1 MICNRSNAKKVS
13 VYRKIDSQKP
23 RERFQADTTVI
34 PFMIAPSKQ
43 YLLNIKDHF
52 SRFVW
57 SFLIESLKS
66 ETVSKCLEILFKQ
79 GHVPTLFQTDN
90 GSEFKKNTKAIL
102 KKYNIKHIT
111 SKPRC
116 PQTQGMV
123 ENFNRYVKK
132 YIILV
137 FLTEN
142 RAHSEREN

>member
-1 MICNRSNAKKVS
+1 
-13 VYRKIDSQKP
+13 
-23 RERFQADTTVI
+23 
-34 PFMIAPSKQ
+34 
-43 YLLNIKDHF
+43 
-52 SRFVW
+52 
-57 SFLIESLKS
+57 
-66 ETVSKCLEILFKQ
+66 LFKQ

-90 GSEFKKNTKAIL
+90 GSEFQKNTKAIL

-132 YIILV
+132 YISLA

-142 RAHSEREN
+142 RAHFNLKEKIDEIVEGYNNRTHCATKFAP